1 MNVSLTSYA
10 RVIALGAIT
19 CLAAACTTQSGPT
32 YSAYSIQRPQQQN
45 PAYRVTCGGLFESAS
60 TCSAVAARI
69 CHDANAVQI
78 ANVDGLSSEKS
89 ARNPREVIFTC
100 GSPAVEES
108 TPTPAPVAL
117 PLVNLQPPSQ
127 PLPSSTHQT
136 LLQGDANFAT
146 DSAVLMPTAKLRL
159 DQFLRANQ
167 NASFQ
172 RITIIGYTDSTGT
185 PLHNQNL
192 SEARAASAMQYLREH
207 GLRANEY
214 SAEGRGSQDAIAS
227 NSTAE
232 GRAKNRRVEVQIVTT
247 QPVEVQ

>member
-1 MNVSLTSYA
+1 MKVSLISYV
-10 RVIALGAIT
+10 RLVALGAIA
-19 CLAAACTTQSGPT
+19 CLTAACTTQSGPT
-32 YSAYSIQRPQQQN
+32 YSAYSIQRPQPHN
-45 PAYRVTCGGLFESAS
+45 PAYRVTCGGLFESAN

-78 ANVDGLSSEKS
+78 ENVDGLRSEKS
-89 ARNPREVIFTC
+89 ARNPREIIFTC
-100 GSPAVEES
+100 GSPAAEES
-108 TPTPAPVAL
+108 TLTPAPVVL
-117 PLVNLQPPSQ
+117 PLANPQSLSQ
-127 PLPSSTHQT
+127 PSSLSTHQT
-136 LLQGDANFAT
+136 LLQGDANFTT
-146 DSAVLMPTAKLRL
+146 DSAVLMPAAKLRL

-185 PLHNQNL
+185 PLRNQNL

-207 GLRANEY
+207 GLRANDY
-214 SAEGRGSQDAIAS
+214 FAEGRGSQDPVAS

-247 QPVEVQ
+247 QSVEVQ